1 MIFYINNNI
10 YINNYVTYL
19 FCLNFKIYIFVLS
32 RNTSARHPARLANH
46 RSTCH
51 PSNTPKAQGPTI
63 NITGGTFV
71 ARDSSERINN
81 NHFSTVINTRT
92 TAICK

>member
-46 RSTCH
+46 RSTCR
-51 PSNTPKAQGPTI
+51 PSNTP
-63 NITGGTFV
+63 
-71 ARDSSERINN
+71 
-81 NHFSTVINTRT
+81 
-92 TAICK
+92 